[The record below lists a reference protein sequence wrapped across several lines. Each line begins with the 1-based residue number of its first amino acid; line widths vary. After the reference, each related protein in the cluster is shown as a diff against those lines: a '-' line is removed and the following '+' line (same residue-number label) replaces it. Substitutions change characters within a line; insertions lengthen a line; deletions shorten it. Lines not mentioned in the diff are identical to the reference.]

1 LASQFEDVHNGD
13 VMASSPT
20 INALTRIRSSYPSL
34 AASEKRVANW
44 VMKEPEKVLHLS
56 MAQVA
61 RECGVSDTTV
71 LRFCRNAGFQG
82 YTDLKLSIARDIV
95 SPTQVV
101 HDDIA
106 EGDAP
111 ATIARKVFLSN
122 IQALQDTL
130 EVLDEAALIKA
141 VELIAAAEQ
150 ILIIGVGT
158 SGPIVQDMY
167 HMFFRL
173 GFNVRA
179 QTDSYL
185 QLMEA
190 ALVGPGDVVIGISQ
204 SGSSTDPVLTVEE
217 AKRNG
222 AKIIVITGNAES
234 PITKSADVT
243 LLAVS
248 RETRAEAI
256 ASRIAQM
263 TLVDALYVIIS
274 MQMLPITTEN
284 ESKIWKAVI
293 KKTL

>member
-1 LASQFEDVHNGD
+1 MTVQDFRQNGPVINHSANSLA
-13 VMASSPT
+13 
-20 INALTRIRSSYPSL
+20 RIRSRLPSL
-34 AASEKRVANW
+34 AAAEQKVAQW
-44 VMKEPEKVLHLS
+44 VLQNAERIVHMS

-71 LRFCRNAGFQG
+71 LRFCRAAGFQG
-82 YTDLKLSIARDIV
+82 YTDMKLAIV
-95 SPTQVV
+95 QDLASPTQLV
-101 HDDIA
+101 HDDIS
-106 EGDAP
+106 EEDDAL
-111 ATIARKVFLSN
+111 TIARKVFLSN

-130 EVLDEAALIKA
+130 EVLDGEALIKA
-141 VELIAAAEQ
+141 ADLIASAEQ

-173 GFNVRA
+173 GLNVRA

-190 ALVGPGDVVIGISQ
+190 ALVGPGVVVVGISQ
-204 SGSSTDPVLTVEE
+204 SGSSTDPVMTVEE

-222 AKIIVITGNAES
+222 ASTIVITGNAES
-234 PITKSADVT
+234 PITKYADVT

-274 MQMLPITTEN
+274 MRMLPVTTEN
-284 ESKIWKAVI
+284 EAKIWKAVI